1 MSTLM
6 IATLGALSY
15 FICFGGNWILGVSMI
30 ERPLIVGTVTG
41 LLLGNVSQGIIIGAS
56 LEAIFMGAVNI
67 GGAVSAEPAAATVFA
82 VVFSLTTGGV
92 TPKAALAIA
101 VPIGVLAGIMTMFV
115 NNVVLSFLVPFMDR
129 FAAADNGKGIVRL
142 HFGAWFFRFF
152 LFALVVFFG
161 ILVGRSSVQAFVNN
175 IPAVIMTGLT
185 TMSGFLPAVGFAIL
199 LKMLWSKELAV
210 YYFLGFIL
218 VSYLKLPLVAVAAI
232 GAILV
237 VISTTTDWKIL
248 QLEKRKPE
256 VTTASD
262 SIEDVTGNNDAEN
275 DEEEDFFK

>member
-129 FAAADNGKGIVRL
+129 YAAADNGKGIIRL

-161 ILVGRSSVQAFVNN
+161 ILVGRSSVQSFVNN

-256 VTTASD
+256 AVNASEDVSD
-262 SIEDVTGNNDAEN
+262 SNGNSNSES

>member
-1 MSTLM
+1 MSTLT
-6 IATLGALSY
+6 IATLGALAY

-41 LLLGNVSQGIIIGAS
+41 LLLGNVTQGVIIGAS

-129 FAAADNGKGIVRL
+129 YAADDNGKGIVRL

-161 ILVGRSSVQAFVNN
+161 ILVGRSSVQTFVNN
-175 IPAVIMTGLT
+175 IPPVIMTGLT

-218 VSYLKLPLVAVAAI
+218 VAYLKLPLVAVAAI
-232 GAILV
+232 GAIIV
-237 VISTTTDWKIL
+237 VISSTADWKLLKL
-248 QLEKRKPE
+248 QNGNHE
-256 VTTASD
+256 VGNEAGSTTSTD
-262 SIEDVTGNNDAEN
+262 EN
-275 DEEEDFFK
+275 AVDDEEDFFK

>member
-1 MSTLM
+1 MSTLT
-6 IATLGALSY
+6 IATIAALAY

-30 ERPLIVGTVTG
+30 ERPLVVGAVTG
-41 LLLGNVSQGIIIGAS
+41 LLLGDVAQGTIIGAS

-92 TPKAALAIA
+92 SPKAALAIA

-129 FAAADNGKGIVRL
+129 DAERDNGKGIVRL
-142 HFGAWFFRFF
+142 HFGAWFCRFF

-161 ILVGRSSVQAFVNN
+161 VLVGRGAVQSFVNS
-175 IPAVIMTGLT
+175 IPKIVMNGLT
-185 TMSGFLPAVGFAIL
+185 AMSGFLPAVGFAIL

-210 YYFLGFIL
+210 YYFVGFIL
-218 VSYLKLPLVAVAAI
+218 VAYLKLPMVAVAAI
-232 GAILV
+232 GVIAVIL
-237 VISTTTDWKIL
+237 STNADRRFLKLKHDQTHVETTQFVAKGDD
-248 QLEKRKPE
+248 E
-256 VTTASD
+256 
-262 SIEDVTGNNDAEN
+262 NND
-275 DEEEDFFK
+275 DVEDFLK

>member
-1 MSTLM
+1 MSTLT
-6 IATLGALSY
+6 IAMLGALSY
-15 FICFGGNWILGVSMI
+15 FLCFGGNWILGVSMI

-41 LLLGNVSQGIIIGAS
+41 LLLGDVTQGVIIGAS

-92 TPKAALAIA
+92 SPKAALAIA

-115 NNVVLSFLVPFMDR
+115 NNVVLSFLVPFMDKY
-129 FAAADNGKGIVRL
+129 AAKDNGKGIVRI

-161 ILVGRSSVQAFVNN
+161 ILVGRSSVQTFVNS
-175 IPAVIMTGLT
+175 IPSVIMTGLT

-218 VSYLKLPLVAVAAI
+218 VAYLKLPLVAVAAI

-237 VISTTTDWKIL
+237 VISSTNDWKFL
-248 QLEKRKPE
+248 QLQKNKS
-256 VTTASD
+256 TSD
-262 SIEDVTGNNDAEN
+262 VESTNTETVNNSN
-275 DEEEDFFK
+275 DEEEDFFE

>member
-1 MSTLM
+1 M

>member
-129 FAAADNGKGIVRL
+129 YAAEDNGKGIIRL

-256 VTTASD
+256 VVNASEDVSD
-262 SIEDVTGNNDAEN
+262 SNGNNDAES

>member
-262 SIEDVTGNNDAEN
+262 SIEDATGNNDAEN

>member
-1 MSTLM
+1 M

-262 SIEDVTGNNDAEN
+262 SIEDATGNNDAEN

>member
-1 MSTLM
+1 MSTLT
-6 IATLGALSY
+6 IATLGALAY

-41 LLLGNVSQGIIIGAS
+41 LLLGNMSQGIIIGAS

-92 TPKAALAIA
+92 SPKAALAIA

-129 FAAADNGKGIVRL
+129 FAAKDNGKAIVRI

-161 ILVGRSSVQAFVNN
+161 ILVGRSSVQTFVNN
-175 IPAVIMTGLT
+175 IPEVIMTGLT

-218 VSYLKLPLVAVAAI
+218 VAYLKLPLVAVAAI

-237 VISTTTDWKIL
+237 VISSTTDWKIL
-248 QLEKRKPE
+248 QLEKQKP
-256 VTTASD
+256 SPD
-262 SIEDVTGNNDAEN
+262 SKIEDETDTKNDK
-275 DEEEDFFK
+275 DVEDFFE